1 MGKDVIPELI
11 KMLDGKLTHAA
22 LTNLDDSM
30 LARVEELLHH
40 WHEIVTSEIG
50 VRQAQQFDDAKRGS
64 GR

>member
-11 KMLDGKLTHAA
+11 KMLDGKLTHSAV
-22 LTNLDDSM
+22 TSLDDST
-30 LARVEELLHH
+30 LSRVEELLHH

-50 VRQAQQFDDAKRGS
+50 VRQAQQFDDAKRGP